1 MCFRQK
7 AAYSE
12 PRRKPK
18 MEVFVKI
25 GYGFRWLTFFIKSP
39 ISDVG
44 LGSEYASEDS
54 NPILIFSLAN
64 ETPIDTFLKQV
75 ILILS
80 DGHFP

>member
-1 MCFRQK
+1 MD
-7 AAYSE
+7 
-12 PRRKPK
+12 
-18 MEVFVKI
+18 VFVKI
-25 GYGFRWLTFFIKSP
+25 VYGFRWLTIFTKSP

-44 LGSEYASEDS
+44 LGSEYATGDS
-54 NPILIFSLAN
+54 NPILIFSKNETADQLAN